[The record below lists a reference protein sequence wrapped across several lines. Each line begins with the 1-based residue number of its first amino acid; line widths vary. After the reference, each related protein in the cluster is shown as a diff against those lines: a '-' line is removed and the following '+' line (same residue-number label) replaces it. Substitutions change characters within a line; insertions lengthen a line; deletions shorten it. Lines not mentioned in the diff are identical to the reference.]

1 MFTLNEKVVYPG
13 HGVARVVRIIE
24 KKVAGKSSEFFELK
38 FINKDMTILVPIAN
52 VLSVGI
58 RPLSSS
64 KHINDIFKILSEP
77 VTPICHE
84 AVITNWNKRNKEYQ
98 GKLRTGDLR
107 EICAIYKDLKY
118 IETQKEL
125 SFGEK
130 NLLSQTESLLVEEIS
145 LVNNL
150 ETDKATRQLRLLVQ
164 REQQQL
170 SQ

>member
-24 KKVAGKSSEFFELK
+24 KKVAGKSVEFFELK
-38 FINKDMTILVPIAN
+38 FINKDMTILVPVAN

-64 KHINDIFKILSEP
+64 KHINDIFKILSTP
-77 VTPICHE
+77 AVPICHDT
-84 AVITNWNKRNKEYQ
+84 VITNWNKRNKEYQ

-107 EICAIYKDLKY
+107 EICSIYKDLKY

-130 NLLSQTESLLVEEIS
+130 NLLSQTEALLVEEIS
-145 LVNNL
+145 LVNNM
-150 ETDKATRQLRLLVQ
+150 ETEKAMRQLRLLVQ
-164 REQQQL
+164 RESQL
-170 SQ
+170 SG